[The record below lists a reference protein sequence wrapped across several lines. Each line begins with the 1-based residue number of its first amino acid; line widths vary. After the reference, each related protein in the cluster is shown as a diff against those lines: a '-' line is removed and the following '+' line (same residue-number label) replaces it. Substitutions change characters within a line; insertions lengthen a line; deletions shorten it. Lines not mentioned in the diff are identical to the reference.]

1 MKKIVFL
8 ILFLCSITGFT
19 QTISDVEALK
29 AEHSEC
35 LDSGENII
43 ACSVAYY
50 DKTNELFDKVFRRVR
65 ERATPTER
73 KILKDNQLLW
83 LKKKTAYFDKVYKDA
98 AAELGTDEGDEFRM
112 MVNAKK
118 ADYINQ
124 RTLELMK
131 QLE

>member
-1 MKKIVFL
+1 MKNIVCL
-8 ILFLCSITGFT
+8 ILFFCSITGFA
-19 QTISDVEALK
+19 QTVSDVEALK
-29 AEHSEC
+29 AEHLEC
-35 LDSGENII
+35 LDSGENLIT
-43 ACSVAYY
+43 CSVTYY

-73 KILKDNQLLW
+73 KTLKDNQLLW
-83 LKKKTAYFDKVYKDA
+83 LKKQAAYFDKVYKDV

-118 ADYINQ
+118 ADYVNQ
-124 RTLELMK
+124 RTLELIK